1 MIFLTCRIFLIFIL
15 CLSLFVT
22 SVFASS
28 DFPTAL
34 AAYQPLDLLSDAGVF
49 YINGSEYFS
58 PILEGSRE
66 SYEFAWGYYGTDSVS
81 RIDIMIAANDKPLS
95 VYWGDRVCTFSG
107 TTDSGY
113 VYECSWSGVPRDI
126 VLTVNFKDGAT
137 DFCSLVYVK
146 AFTVN
151 TVPLDRC
158 SVYIAYPNAQGYS
171 ISSAPI
177 PNSYGRPDH
186 GPFAANNPDNHS
198 SINKFRF
205 RMPEG
210 YRDYLVVDFYVL
222 YDSSNNLG
230 DWWVPL
236 VNDYVGAQL
245 LTNGSPA
252 DRLDCEVEYYW
263 EPGYSLYY
271 NSRFAMRVYVDTS
284 HINFDAYESRDP
296 QIELSFSTLGN
307 VTKYDSSGVPVSL
320 QFMLSCVGAVAGFYP
335 SETNPNL
342 GLSAWLCGKLD
353 ALFGALGGQID
364 PTAPPEV
371 QDAQDNAD
379 AAIDAAS
386 QWEQGQYDQIN
397 TGAADTGHTVSSGI
411 VSFGNALAF
420 VQTYATNIANGIDD
434 YLIVFTLPI
443 FVGIFLYICS
453 RAPGIT
459 RAFRDRRPDD

>member
-1 MIFLTCRIFLIFIL
+1 MTCRVFLIFIL
-15 CLSLFVT
+15 CFCLLVT
-22 SVFASS
+22 GVFASS

-34 AAYQPLDLLSDAGVF
+34 AAYQPIDLLSDAGVF

-58 PILEGSRE
+58 PILEGARS
-66 SYEFAWGYYGTDSVS
+66 SYEFSWGYYGTDTVS
-81 RIDIMIAANDKPLS
+81 RIDIMIAANAKPIT
-95 VYWGDRVCTFSG
+95 VYWGDRLCTFSG
-107 TTDSGY
+107 TTDDGY
-113 VYECSWSGVPRDI
+113 IYECTWSGVPRDI
-126 VLTVNFKDGAT
+126 ELTVNFDSGST

-146 AFTVN
+146 GFMSN
-151 TVPLDRC
+151 TVPIDRC
-158 SVYIAYPNAQGYS
+158 AVYIAYPNVEGYS
-171 ISSAPI
+171 IPNAPI
-177 PNSYGRPDH
+177 PNSYGKADH

-198 SINKFRF
+198 SVNKFRF
-205 RMPEG
+205 RLPEG
-210 YRDYLVVDFYVL
+210 YRDYLVVDFYVS

-252 DRLDCEVEYYW
+252 DRLDCEVKYYW
-263 EPGYSLYY
+263 EPGYKLYY
-271 NSRFAMRVYVDTS
+271 NSRFVMRVFVDTS
-284 HINFDAYESRDP
+284 CINFDAYETRDP

-307 VTKYDSSGVPVSL
+307 VTKYDSSGVPVYL
-320 QFMLSCVGAVAGFYP
+320 QFMLTCVGAVAGFYP
-335 SETNPNL
+335 TEINPNL
-342 GLSAWLCGKLD
+342 GLSAWLSGKLD

-364 PTAPPEV
+364 PTVPDVV
-371 QDAQDNAD
+371 QNAQDNAD

-397 TGAADTGHTVSSGI
+397 TGAADTGQTVSSGI
-411 VSFGNALAF
+411 ASFGNALAF
-420 VQTYATNIANGIDD
+420 VQVYATNIANGIDD

-443 FVGIFLYICS
+443 FVGIFLYVCS